1 MNSFKILLTLGILGV
16 AVAFMGQVPPSPVRC
31 SRSRGRIMASLA
43 DLQAKALSK
52 PADATKPAPTIST
65 PVEQSGFS
73 LFGKP
78 TSPAPPALK
87 NTVVAKPAVAKA
99 TTSPA
104 PAATKG
110 TVAAKPAKTAAVKVT
125 KDMAKV
131 LTPAAVTTKVKSA
144 TAVEPATPPAVAP
157 SGGDLGTAGVVGGAL
172 LATIAGAGAVTNA
185 LTGKARAIAA
195 AEKKKAIEEAARA
208 EFLRQ
213 QRARK
218 PLAPGP
224 SDAVRLALAGGLI
237 LASTGALGA
246 FVLLPKPEEPVPI
259 VKELKKTPPVPPKD
273 AAPAPKVEAPKPSPP
288 APAPE
293 PIKAEVP
300 KPAPPSPAPEV
311 SKPAPSAPEAP
322 PAPVAEA
329 PKPAPAPT
337 PAPAPVA
344 EAPKPAPAPT
354 PAPAPVPEPK
364 AEAPKPVET
373 PKPKAADPKPAPA
386 ASPAY
391 SSVAGD
397 APSAR
402 TLPADNAVDPE
413 FLKSLKGSK
422 KGKK

>member
-1 MNSFKILLTLGILGV
+1 
-16 AVAFMGQVPPSPVRC
+16 MGTDFHPWHRIVPNACLSYPFPDPFREDASSYPPN
-31 SRSRGRIMASLA
+31 IM
-43 DLQAKALSK
+43 
-52 PADATKPAPTIST
+52 ST
-65 PVEQSGFS
+65 P
-73 LFGKP
+73 
-78 TSPAPPALK
+78 T
-87 NTVVAKPAVAKA
+87 
-99 TTSPA
+99 
-104 PAATKG
+104 
-110 TVAAKPAKTAAVKVT
+110 
-125 KDMAKV
+125 
-131 LTPAAVTTKVKSA
+131 A